1 MNNLGSPLQ
10 IFARNTFSM
19 ILREMR
25 SRFGEEKLSYAWALL
40 EPLGW
45 VAMMSLVFFAMGSRV
60 PPVGDSYL
68 LFFTSGIVPYSAYQS
83 VSGTVSK
90 AVKQNKPLLHFPI
103 IKPIDV
109 FVSRAVLGTLTQL
122 TVFAIITGTYCAVYK
137 VSLKADW
144 LNVMVPFIILGIMG
158 FNIGI
163 VNAVIFSYFKTWEH
177 LWTVLTRPLFIL
189 SGIFYTIENM
199 PKTAQ
204 DILYWNPILHC
215 IEWLRSGLYADFTS
229 TFVDLEFVLLVT
241 FGGLFFALAMER
253 LFRRKLLDD

>member
-1 MNNLGSPLQ
+1 MSNLGSPLQ

-45 VAMMSLVFFAMGSRV
+45 VAMMSMVFFAMGSHV
-60 PPVGDSYL
+60 PPLGDSFL
-68 LFFTSGIVPYSAYQS
+68 VFFTSGIVPYSTYQS
-83 VSGTVSK
+83 VSGSVAK

-109 FVSRAVLGTLTQL
+109 FVSRTVLSTLTQI
-122 TVFAIITGTYCAVYK
+122 TVFFIIIGAYCAIFR

-144 LNVMVPFIILGIMG
+144 LDVIIPFVFLGIMG
-158 FNIGI
+158 FNVGI

-177 LWTVLTRPLFIL
+177 LWSVLTRPLFIL
-189 SGIFYTIENM
+189 SGIFYTIETM
-199 PKTAQ
+199 PKAAQ

-215 IEWLRSGLYADFTS
+215 IEWIRSGLYGEFTS
-229 TFVDLEFVLLVT
+229 KFVDLEFVFLVT
-241 FGGLFFALAMER
+241 FGGLFIALALER
-253 LFRRKLLDD
+253 FFRRKLLDD